1 MQRARTAKTALAAAI
16 ASPGEDL
23 MGEQEQWQLGASA
36 PELYQRCLV
45 PAMTAMW
52 AADLAGRAAL
62 RPGHRVLDVACG
74 TGAAAR
80 VAAERVGGAGRVAAL
95 DINPGMLAVARSLPV
110 VAGAPVAWHRGSALA
125 LPFSAAAFDVV
136 LCQLGLQF
144 IPDRPAALREIRRV
158 LVPSGRLALNVFGPI
173 ERNPATCA
181 LTGALDRH
189 VRPGASAAKRA
200 EHSLADTAELRA
212 LIAAAA
218 FKDIEIRTAT
228 KMVRFSSAADYV
240 RIQMAAT
247 QLATL
252 ITGYDPAEKHR
263 LIDAL
268 AEDVVADLAPYA
280 GGDDGL
286 TFPQEVQ
293 VVLAR
298 S

>member
-1 MQRARTAKTALAAAI
+1 
-16 ASPGEDL
+16 
-23 MGEQEQWQLGASA
+23 
-36 PELYQRCLV
+36 
-45 PAMTAMW
+45 
-52 AADLAGRAAL
+52 
-62 RPGHRVLDVACG
+62 
-74 TGAAAR
+74 
-80 VAAERVGGAGRVAAL
+80 
-95 DINPGMLAVARSLPV
+95 

-144 IPDRPAALREIRRV
+144 IPDRPAALREFRRV
-158 LVPSGRLALNVFGPI
+158 LVPGGRLALNVFGPI

-181 LTGALDRH
+181 LVGALDRH

-200 EHSLADTAELRA
+200 EHALADVAELRA
-212 LIAAAA
+212 LVAAAA

-247 QLATL
+247 PLATL
-252 ITGYDPAEKHR
+252 ITGYDAAKANH
-263 LIDAL
+263 LMDAL
-268 AEDVVADLAPYA
+268 TGDVGADLAPYA
-280 GGDDGL
+280 GGGEGL
-286 TFPQEVQ
+286 RFPQEVQ